1 MWFSKKTL
9 KLRLTLLYV
18 SLLTGVLLLY
28 AGWTGAFL
36 FKNLKL
42 ELDSSLERDIN
53 TFERLVS
60 FNPDGSINVDTDSDT
75 GYLLEVWSDDGSLLY
90 RTPQLNGESLGEIP
104 ARPYIRKP
112 PNRSLRLSNG
122 THVRIISRRH
132 RVGSRTVLIRIA
144 VNEKTLWDEFR
155 KVGYLLALGLPAAIC
170 IVGVTGFFVAGR
182 ALRPVDSMA
191 RRAEK
196 INANNLNERI
206 TIRNANDELGHLGS
220 AFNETLSRL
229 ERSFGQIKSF
239 TADAAHEFRTPLAS
253 IINVGE
259 VALQKSG
266 DARYYRDIV
275 GSMLEE
281 AHHLTQL
288 VDMLLTLSRADAGF
302 SPIEHKEVCLLDVA
316 RETVS
321 LLEVLAEEKNQSIE
335 IGGNQSLSVAGDR
348 LILRQALV
356 AIIHNAINYTP
367 PNGSIRVWVDQR
379 ENCALIEVTDTG
391 PGIAPEHRKKV
402 FERFYRVDRAR
413 TREWGGA
420 GLGLSI
426 AKWAVEAHGGTL
438 DLKCEPGPGCTFSLQ
453 LPVRAAMK
461 VELEVVPG
469 GLAPRT

>member
-1 MWFSKKTL
+1 MWFSNRSL
-9 KLRLTLLYV
+9 RLRLTLLYV
-18 SLLTGVLLLY
+18 CLLTAVLLLY

-36 FKNLKL
+36 LENLKL

-60 FNPDGSINVDTDSDT
+60 FSPDGTISVDTDNDT
-75 GYLLEVWSDDGSLLY
+75 GYLLEVWSDRGALLY
-90 RTPQLNGESLGEIP
+90 RTAQLNGESLGEIP
-104 ARPYIRKP
+104 PTSERKP

-122 THVRIISRRH
+122 VHVRIVSRWH
-132 RVGSRTVLIRIA
+132 RVGSRTVLVRIA
-144 VNEKTLWDEFR
+144 VDEKSLWHQFR

-170 IVGVTGFFVAGR
+170 IVGITGFSVAGR
-182 ALRPVDSMA
+182 ALRPVDFMA

-206 TIRNANDELGHLGS
+206 MIKNAGDELGHLGS
-220 AFNETLSRL
+220 AFNETLTRL
-229 ERSFGQIKSF
+229 ERSFEQIKCF

-275 GSMLEE
+275 GNMLEE
-281 AHHLTQL
+281 ARHLTQL

-302 SPIEHKEVCLLDVA
+302 FPVERKEVCLLDVA
-316 RETVS
+316 TETVS

-335 IGGNQSLSVAGDR
+335 IGGDKTLSVVGDR

-367 PNGSIRVWVDQR
+367 PKGKIRVWVDKR
-379 ENCALIEVTDTG
+379 ENSAVFEVTDTG
-391 PGIAPEHRKKV
+391 PGIAPEHRTRV
-402 FERFYRVDRAR
+402 FDRFYRVDKAR
-413 TREWGGA
+413 TREWGGV

-426 AKWAVEAHGGTL
+426 AKWAVEINGGTL
-438 DLKCEPGPGCTFSLQ
+438 ELKCEPGPGCTFTVK
-453 LPVRAAMK
+453 LPMTLSK
-461 VELEVVPG
+461 VEVLHEISNE
-469 GLAPRT
+469 LTSLT